1 MPNSCAQHISHAGT
15 TNWGGTAAGRTRG
28 ALLLSTALQKSGQSH
43 PCSCPRLHYHL
54 FFIYQS
60 VGHGRERV
68 RAATSL
74 HSWSRCAA
82 IGVRKA
88 ATHLA
93 SCTAHTW
100 RSSDTHCRQR
110 PRMCPTVPP
119 VRPRT
124 TAAAFGTNR
133 AAVHRAQKHRPESG
147 RCRHSC
153 ALQSLGQCAVN
164 FGPILLKLKYV
175 TALAPVVDVVASP
188 AAAELDAPCYP
199 IRAPQIS
206 SFYARS
212 TAGCWRPH

>member
-15 TNWGGTAAGRTRG
+15 TNWGGTAAGRTRE
-28 ALLLSTALQKSGQSH
+28 ALLLSTALQKSGQSD

-93 SCTAHTW
+93 PCTARTW

-110 PRMCPTVPP
+110 PRMCPAVPPMRPRPRQRPLAPTEPLCTAHKNTVPS
-119 VRPRT
+119 RDGAAILARCSLWG
-124 TAAAFGTNR
+124 TA
-133 AAVHRAQKHRPESG
+133 QLILG
-147 RCRHSC
+147 RFC
-153 ALQSLGQCAVN
+153 
-164 FGPILLKLKYV
+164 
-175 TALAPVVDVVASP
+175 
-188 AAAELDAPCYP
+188 
-199 IRAPQIS
+199 
-206 SFYARS
+206 
-212 TAGCWRPH
+212 